1 MMFDE
6 YLDVCVGVN
15 NVCAIANRVC
25 VVTDDFPNAVENC
38 TELFQAKTHKVN
50 LRLVELLDLV

>member
-1 MMFDE
+1 
-6 YLDVCVGVN
+6 
-15 NVCAIANRVC
+15 

-50 LRLVELLDLV
+50 LRLVELLDLI